1 MLTSIAQ
8 SSIPHAFLLVR
19 IQNRS
24 TVKMMSKGSGT
35 MAARAIGYEVGAIV
49 PNTEMG
55 YRVKVDGSKVRCYE
69 KCCCRRET
77 EEVARGDQVD
87 LRHSYIY

>member
-24 TVKMMSKGSGT
+24 TVKMMSKGSGM

-49 PNTEMG
+49 SNTEA
-55 YRVKVDGSKVRCYE
+55 RCRDAVDWSKVR
-69 KCCCRRET
+69 
-77 EEVARGDQVD
+77 
-87 LRHSYIY
+87 

>member
-24 TVKMMSKGSGT
+24 TVKTMSKGSG
-35 MAARAIGYEVGAIV
+35 MRAARAIGYEVGAIV
-49 PNTEMG
+49 SDAEAE
-55 YRVKVDGSKVRCYE
+55 RRDAVDWSEIR
-69 KCCCRRET
+69 
-77 EEVARGDQVD
+77 
-87 LRHSYIY
+87 